1 MYKQKRMS
9 EKMHILKEYIFNNWS
24 DHESFSER
32 LQKAKNVANLCIDLK
47 KEYPFNNKDIEL

>member
-24 DHESFSER
+24 DQESFSER

-47 KEYPFNNKDIEL
+47 KEYPFNNKDI